1 MMAASDRLQVGLDK
15 LQATAKQV
23 GELEE
28 VLKVKS
34 VEVEEKIAA
43 AEILSEKVGSE
54 KKIVGEEAAAAAIE
68 AEKCGVIK
76 VEVTQKQ
83 EDCERD
89 LAAAL
94 PAVGKAMAALDTIN
108 KKDLGELKAL
118 KKPPSGIDDVMAAVM
133 VLLSPQGKLQ
143 KDRSWGSAQKAMK
156 EVDKFI
162 EQLFGFKTKIDAEEV
177 PQANFKAVRPY
188 LLLDDFQ
195 VEVIQR
201 KSKAAAGLCGW
212 VINIT
217 IYFDIV
223 SDVEPKKRMLAAA
236 ELQLDGANPKLAS
249 VNQQVL
255 ELNAKLAELNSEF
268 DRVMKEKDETV
279 AESNRMAK
287 KLEMAQRLINA
298 LASENVRWGQGVG
311 LLQAQMELLPGD
323 VLVSAAFVSYVGP
336 FNNVYRQL
344 LMDEKFMPYI
354 AEFAIPC
361 SPNPD
366 PVSLLAD
373 EAKVAGWAGDGLPAD
388 RVSTENGCLVTSCVR
403 WPLIIDPQLQGIGW
417 IKK

>member
-1 MMAASDRLQVGLDK
+1 
-15 LQATAKQV
+15 
-23 GELEE
+23 
-28 VLKVKS
+28 
-34 VEVEEKIAA
+34 
-43 AEILSEKVGSE
+43 
-54 KKIVGEEAAAAAIE
+54 
-68 AEKCGVIK
+68 
-76 VEVTQKQ
+76 
-83 EDCERD
+83 
-89 LAAAL
+89 
-94 PAVGKAMAALDTIN
+94 
-108 KKDLGELKAL
+108 
-118 KKPPSGIDDVMAAVM
+118 
-133 VLLSPQGKLQ
+133 
-143 KDRSWGSAQKAMK
+143 
-156 EVDKFI
+156 
-162 EQLFGFKTKIDAEEV
+162 
-177 PQANFKAVRPY
+177 

-236 ELQLDGANPKLAS
+236 ELQLDGANTKLAA

-344 LMDEKFMPYI
+344 LMDDKFMPYI

-388 RVSTENGCLVTSCVR
+388 RVSTEMAV
-403 WPLIIDPQLQGIGW
+403 W
-417 IKK
+417 